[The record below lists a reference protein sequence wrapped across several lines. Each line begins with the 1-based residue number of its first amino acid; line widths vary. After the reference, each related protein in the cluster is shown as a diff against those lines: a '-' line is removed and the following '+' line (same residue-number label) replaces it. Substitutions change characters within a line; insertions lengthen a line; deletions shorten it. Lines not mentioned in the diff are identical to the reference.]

1 MKESD
6 EKDKDSQN
14 QDREDWD
21 RTLEEIKKQFKA
33 QGVEFKL
40 EPMEDEYIVMLNPPK
55 SLVEKMRKAK
65 QEEAAKKK
73 K

>member
-1 MKESD
+1 MEDSSNKESSTQNPKWIDDLVSKLD
-6 EKDKDSQN
+6 EAARKKGFRAVLKD
-14 QDREDWD
+14 
-21 RTLEEIKKQFKA
+21 LEHPRLI
-33 QGVEFKL
+33 
-40 EPMEDEYIVMLNPPK
+40 LNPPK